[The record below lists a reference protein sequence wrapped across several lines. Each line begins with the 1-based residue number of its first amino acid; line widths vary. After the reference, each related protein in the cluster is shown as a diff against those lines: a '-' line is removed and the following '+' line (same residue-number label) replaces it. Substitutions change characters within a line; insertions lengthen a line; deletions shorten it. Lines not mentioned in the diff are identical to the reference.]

1 MKELLNQLMEKANL
15 DEMAAGKAVEVV
27 KSFLEEKLPAP
38 IKSQVMNALDGIDLE
53 DDGGLLDKA
62 KGLLGK

>member
-27 KSFLEEKLPAP
+27 KSFLEEKLPDP
-38 IKSQVMNALDGIDLE
+38 IKSQVMNTLDGVDLE
-53 DDGGLLDKA
+53 DAGGLLNKA
-62 KGLLGK
+62 KGFLGK